1 MKKNTTFT
9 KLIQTLLPEEEI
21 NSLTQSVE
29 YEDKARKFTIYQLLQ
44 YWIHAALEKWEGFR
58 DGADRADQSGLP
70 PVNYSTFSKKASE
83 VPYEIFQHLF
93 HRLVAK
99 CNRSTRRKLKLLP
112 DLNLLLVDSTTI
124 TVGKNRLPWAAYHGE
139 RAGVKLHIALDAAT
153 DMPVHVV
160 ETVATQHDGP
170 IGEQLANPKYIL
182 VQDRAYGKIER
193 LDQYLMK
200 DQPFVIRLKGNIQIV
215 EPQSLSESR
224 SESSPIQEDIT
235 CRLGS
240 PQFRSQYRHR
250 IISFKDEEG
259 HEFRIVTNLMS
270 LSAEEIAEIY
280 KVRWRVEVFF
290 RWMKQHLNVK
300 RLFGTTPHAVYGQL
314 YTALITYVLLK
325 WFYDQ
330 TRPHILQC
338 FSLSFA
344 RFTRL
349 LSLNGLPTEWRANMI
364 KIFAS
369 DPYTH
374 PPNI

>member
-1 MKKNTTFT
+1 MEKDTTLM
-9 KLIQTLLPEEEI
+9 KLIQTLLPEGEI
-21 NSLTQSVE
+21 RSLVQSVE
-29 YEDKARKFTIYQLLQ
+29 YEDKARKFTIDQLLQ

-58 DGADRADQSGLP
+58 DGADRASQSGLP
-70 PVNYSTFSKKASE
+70 SVNYSTFSKKASE

-99 CNRSTRRKLKLLP
+99 CNRSTRRQLKLP
-112 DLNLLLVDSTTI
+112 SDLDLLLIDSTTI
-124 TVGKNRLPWAAYHGE
+124 TVGKNRLPWAVYRGK

-170 IGEQLANPKYIL
+170 IGEQLANSKYIL

-193 LDQYLMK
+193 LDRYLTE

-215 EPQSLSESR
+215 DPQPLEEFPLENSL
-224 SESSPIQEDIT
+224 ITEDLT
-235 CRLGS
+235 CKLGS
-240 PQFRSQYRHR
+240 SKFRSQYRHR
-250 IISFKDEEG
+250 IISFKDEKG

-270 LSAEEIAEIY
+270 PSAEEIAEIY
-280 KVRWRVEVFF
+280 KIRWRVEVFF

-300 RLFGTTPHAVYGQL
+300 KLFGTTPYAVYGQL

-325 WFYDQ
+325 WFYDR
-330 TRPHILQC
+330 TSSHILRC

-349 LSLNGLPTEWRANMI
+349 LSLNSLPIEWRANI
-364 KIFAS
+364 VKILAS